1 MNVFL
6 VFWFS
11 SVVCMLLRGN
21 LYSVFNVFSIVI
33 LKDVEEFNLVFCG
46 ILFVINKLVLLKF
59 GMVFLSIFIMLWI

>member
-1 MNVFL
+1 
-6 VFWFS
+6 
-11 SVVCMLLRGN
+11 MLLRGN